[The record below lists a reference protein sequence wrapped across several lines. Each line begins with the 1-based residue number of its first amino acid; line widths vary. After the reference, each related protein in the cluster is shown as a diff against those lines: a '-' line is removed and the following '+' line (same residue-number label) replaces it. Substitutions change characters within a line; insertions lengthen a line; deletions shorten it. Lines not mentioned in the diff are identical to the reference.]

1 MLRATLDSTLLAASR
16 RGVWLPSVSGTLALD
31 GALRLFGWP
40 ATRFISLSPVAIGFI
55 VALLFASYWL
65 SISVMAAALSALRG
79 GSDSVFEN
87 WVEPAKAGRAAL
99 VTAMAAVAVLAG
111 MIAVI
116 PGIYLGV
123 MWAPIT
129 MIVLDDRT
137 AAEASDSGLVERD
150 STIFDAFEL
159 SSLLTQGARADIF
172 AMFVALG
179 FIFGGVELFGLG
191 LTTLTKGTG
200 VSVLAAVVNLALR
213 AAFNMLSLCFMAA
226 LYVELEARAFVDTEI
241 DRRDREG
248 TPASS

>member
-1 MLRATLDSTLLAASR
+1 MLKATLDSTLGAASR
-16 RGVWLPSVSGTLALD
+16 LGVWLPSVAGTIALD

-40 ATRFISLSPVAIGFI
+40 ATRFVALNPVAIGFI
-55 VALLFASYWL
+55 VLLLFASYWL

-123 MWAPIT
+123 MWSPIT
-129 MIVLDDRT
+129 MIVLDGRT
-137 AAEASDSGLVERD
+137 AATASDSGLVERD
-150 STIFDAFEL
+150 ATLLEAFEL

-172 AMFVALG
+172 LMFVLLG
-179 FIFGGVELFGLG
+179 FIFGGVELLDAG
-191 LTTLTKGTG
+191 LTALTKGT
-200 VSVLAAVVNLALR
+200 SASAFAAIVYLALR

-226 LYVELEARAFVDTEI
+226 LYFELEARAFVDTEI
-241 DRRDREG
+241 ERRSVTDE
-248 TPASS
+248 P